1 MLSMHTYVHIC
12 LPSFLVAV
20 ASVHSLG
27 YIHRDLKPDN
37 ILLDWTGHIK
47 LIDLGLCKKVE
58 FASTERD
65 EALLSAHIAAAQQ
78 QLDTPIDILKTLSDE
93 SSLYR
98 TMQREGKKSIHRE
111 RILCYSTVGT
121 PDYIAPEVLKNK
133 GYGMDCDWW
142 SLGIIMYECLIGFTP
157 FYAEDPVATCK
168 KILRWDEYIDVPDEM
183 ADQLSS
189 ECIDLMLSLIADPK
203 ERIGCRHGVEDIK
216 RHEWFRTNGLRPEDW
231 GRLRS
236 FPAPNVPAGSSK
248 MNALL
253 EELKHVSSNDSNSS
267 SNSNSSCKGNRY
279 AQLIAEITANF
290 DQFNEDESRDAL
302 ATSAFAY
309 TSPSV
314 EGTRPQDSDAA
325 AFLNYTYQRQ
335 PDHHHH
341 HHHHPV
347 RKPITADLFVNR
359 TPHRSG
365 STSITAAAATTAEED
380 SSRLT
385 DRFGASVT
393 SLCFGDK

>member
-1 MLSMHTYVHIC
+1 M
-12 LPSFLVAV
+12 

-78 QLDTPIDILKTLSDE
+78 QLDTPIDILRNLTDE

-142 SLGIIMYECLIGFTP
+142 SLGVIMYECLIGFTP
-157 FYAEDPVATCK
+157 FYAEDPVSTCK
-168 KILRWDEYIDVPDEM
+168 KILRWDEYIDVPDEV
-183 ADQLSS
+183 ADQLSVD
-189 ECIDLMLSLIADPK
+189 CIDLMLSLIADSK

-216 RHEWFRTNGLRPEDW
+216 RHNWFRNNGLRPEDW

-253 EELKHVSSNDSNSS
+253 EELKNVSNDSSS
-267 SNSNSSCKGNRY
+267 GGDRY

-290 DQFNEDESRDAL
+290 DQFNEEESRDAL
-302 ATSAFAY
+302 VATSAFAY

-314 EGTRPQDSDAA
+314 EGARQQQQQHSDA

-335 PDHHHH
+335 PDHQ
-341 HHHHPV
+341 
-347 RKPITADLFVNR
+347 RQSITADLFIHR
-359 TPHRSG
+359 TPGDSN
-365 STSITAAAATTAEED
+365 SSSNSSSSSITAATED
-380 SSRLT
+380 PSRLGLLT
-385 DRFGASVT
+385 GRFGASVT
-393 SLCFGDK
+393 SLCFSDK